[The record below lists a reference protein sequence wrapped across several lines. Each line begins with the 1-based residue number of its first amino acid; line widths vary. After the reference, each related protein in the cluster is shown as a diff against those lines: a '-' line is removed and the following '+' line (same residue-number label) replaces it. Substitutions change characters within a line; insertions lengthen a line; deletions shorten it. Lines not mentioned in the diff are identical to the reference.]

1 MGVELVQERW
11 KGKLYALTIGREPYQ
26 VVAGGDSTLPFL
38 DLDGGS
44 YTRPVSALTVFDRR
58 PENWPD
64 TLTGAWGDVLDNPV
78 QWARKCV
85 ELGADAVALKLVSAH
100 PEQGDRS
107 PQECAAT
114 VKAVAEAVDQPLIVL
129 GCAVNEKDAAV
140 LPVVSEALNG
150 YNCLIGQATSEN
162 YKTVVAGCLAH
173 GHSVIATSP
182 LDINLAKQLNIL
194 MTDMNLPPDRIAMDP
209 SIGPLGYGIEYAYS
223 IIERKRTGALLGDRM
238 LAMPVICLVGEEAWK
253 VKEAQRADDLEWGA
267 DEPRGIL
274 WEAVTAVAL
283 AQAGASIFV
292 FYHPEALRQFNTQID
307 ALMGK

>member
-11 KGKLYALTIGREPYQ
+11 KGKLYALTIGREANQ
-26 VVAGGDSTLPFL
+26 VTVGGDSTLPFL
-38 DLDGGS
+38 DLDGGTYS
-44 YTRPVSALTVFDRR
+44 RPVSALTVLDQR

-64 TLTGAWGDVLDNPV
+64 TLAGAWGDVLDDPV
-78 QWARKCV
+78 KWAQRCV
-85 ELGADAVALKLVSAH
+85 ELGADAVVLRLISAH
-100 PEQGDRS
+100 PERGDRS
-107 PQECAAT
+107 PAECAAT
-114 VKAVAEAVDQPLIVL
+114 VKAVAEAIDRPLIVL
-129 GCAVNEKDAAV
+129 GCSVDEKDAAV
-140 LPVVSEALNG
+140 LPVVAEALNG

-194 MTDMNLPPDRIAMDP
+194 MTDMNLPPERIAMDP

-253 VKEAQRADDLEWGA
+253 VKEAQTTDGPEWGA
-267 DEPRGIL
+267 DEPRGVL
-274 WEAVTAVAL
+274 WEAVTAASL

-292 FYHPEALRQFNTQID
+292 FQHPEALRQFSLQID